1 MTSKI
6 QTDVLGTMPLTEVVT
21 SPVDQFLQDSL
32 IEPLITG
39 PDGRDSV
46 SCQSKTNCYIS
57 NTAAATTTTTTTTQC
72 NHEFERNHQLL
83 LDDDDGDDH
92 SANNNNNNN
101 DDDDASID
109 DYDQSYT
116 LDPRRFS
123 VLAVFA
129 LNNLLGAAIWITFA
143 PIEDAVQTKFQIN
156 QMQVNWLSMISMAVY
171 GPGTLICTW
180 MVPKI
185 GFGKTVIISSL
196 TMALGCLLRWW
207 SCTSSLELGLDLDY
221 EELSSSSSSSSSLRY
236 IILLSGQGLV
246 AVGQTIFMNAPA
258 RIAACWFQQ
267 TTKVI
272 GAIIFSANIGII
284 LGQTLSPL
292 CVIEETGENLDK
304 LLAGQGLAMGVCAL
318 LTCYSFK
325 SDEPLLP
332 PSPSEAARRRQQQQ
346 QQQSQ
351 QEIGDS
357 SHQSTFATIVKDI
370 KTLSTDPQYLI
381 LLVAFGVQ
389 YGVNNAVLT
398 LLQPWVASS
407 GFPGDETAGILGS
420 LLIAGG
426 VVGTFIAAILL
437 DRTRNFTQAV
447 RWSFIVVVVVAFGL
461 VATLQPSCP
470 TWILAT
476 AFTITGM
483 SQMPLLTICLDAV
496 ATQTYPIPEEL
507 SSAGLQLVGQYFG
520 IMLIDIM
527 GDLIDS
533 SNSADDHSE
542 TRYGFA
548 ANVNILYLALLIISA
563 AFACCYKSDDRR
575 THVNDGDIN
584 HDTTRTTAMRWVSN
598 SRNSI
603 DDSNETID
611 DNEQSRLDSI

>member
-1 MTSKI
+1 
-6 QTDVLGTMPLTEVVT
+6 
-21 SPVDQFLQDSL
+21 
-32 IEPLITG
+32 
-39 PDGRDSV
+39 
-46 SCQSKTNCYIS
+46 
-57 NTAAATTTTTTTTQC
+57 
-72 NHEFERNHQLL
+72 
-83 LDDDDGDDH
+83 
-92 SANNNNNNN
+92 
-101 DDDDASID
+101 
-109 DYDQSYT
+109 
-116 LDPRRFS
+116 
-123 VLAVFA
+123 
-129 LNNLLGAAIWITFA
+129 
-143 PIEDAVQTKFQIN
+143 
-156 QMQVNWLSMISMAVY
+156 
-171 GPGTLICTW
+171 
-180 MVPKI
+180 
-185 GFGKTVIISSL
+185 
-196 TMALGCLLRWW
+196 
-207 SCTSSLELGLDLDY
+207 
-221 EELSSSSSSSSSLRY
+221 
-236 IILLSGQGLV
+236 
-246 AVGQTIFMNAPA
+246 MNAPA

-284 LGQTLSPL
+284 LGQALSPL

>member
-1 MTSKI
+1 MSL
-6 QTDVLGTMPLTEVVT
+6 VEEVA
-21 SPVDQFLQDSL
+21 SVDQSQQEQDSL
-32 IEPLITG
+32 IEPLIT
-39 PDGRDSV
+39 DGRDSCNRTQTNNNV
-46 SCQSKTNCYIS
+46 SN
-57 NTAAATTTTTTTTQC
+57 TTTTTTTTQC
-72 NHEFERNHQLL
+72 DHEFERNYELL
-83 LDDDDGDDH
+83 LDDDDTDDH
-92 SANNNNNNN
+92 DTNN
-101 DDDDASID
+101 DDEATID
-109 DYDQSYT
+109 DDDQSYQ
-116 LDPRRFS
+116 LDPRRFF

-129 LNNLLGAAIWITFA
+129 LNNLLGAAVWITFA

-180 MVPKI
+180 MIPKL

-207 SCTSSLELGLDLDY
+207 SCTCSLKLGLDDLGY
-221 EELSSSSSSSSSLRY
+221 EKSSSSSSSSSLRY
-236 IILLSGQGLV
+236 FILLTGQGLV

-258 RIAACWFQQ
+258 RIAASWFQQ

-272 GAIIFSANIGII
+272 GAIVFSANIGII

-304 LLAGQGLAMGVCAL
+304 LLAVQGLAMGVCAL

-325 SDEPLLP
+325 SDEPLMP

-346 QQQSQ
+346 SQ
-351 QEIGDS
+351 LERDGS
-357 SHQSTFATIVKDI
+357 SQSTFSTIVKDI

-381 LLVAFGVQ
+381 LLVAFGIE
-389 YGVNNAVLT
+389 YGVNNAILT
-398 LLQPWVASS
+398 LLQPWIASS

-447 RWSFIVVVVVAFGL
+447 RWSFAVAVVVAFGL
-461 VATLQPSCP
+461 VATLQPKCP

-476 AFTITGM
+476 AFTVTGM

-496 ATQTYPIPEEL
+496 AAQTYPIPEEL

-520 IMLIDIM
+520 IILIDVM

-533 SNSADDHSE
+533 SNSADDHSKKM
-542 TRYGFA
+542 YGFA
-548 ANVNILYLALLIISA
+548 ANVNIVYLVLLIISA
-563 AFACCYKSDDRR
+563 AFACCYKSDDLR

-584 HDTTRTTAMRWVSN
+584 HDTTHTTTTREVTNNSSN
-598 SRNSI
+598 I
-603 DDSNETID
+603 DDNNEIID
-611 DNEQSRLDSI
+611 DNEQSSLDSI

>member
-1 MTSKI
+1 MS
-6 QTDVLGTMPLTEVVT
+6 LAEEVT
-21 SPVDQFLQDSL
+21 SSVDQFQQDSL

-39 PDGRDSV
+39 PGRV
-46 SCQSKTNCYIS
+46 SCQSQTNNNVS
-57 NTAAATTTTTTTTQC
+57 NAAARTTTTTTTATQF
-72 NHEFERNHQLL
+72 NHEFERNYELL

-92 SANNNNNNN
+92 DANNG
-101 DDDDASID
+101 DDASID
-109 DYDQSYT
+109 DYEQSYP

-129 LNNLLGAAIWITFA
+129 LNNLLGSAAWITFA

-180 MVPKI
+180 MIPKL

-207 SCTSSLELGLDLDY
+207 SCTSSLKLGLDLDY

-258 RIAACWFQQ
+258 RIAASWFQQ

-272 GAIIFSANIGII
+272 GAIVFSANIGII

-304 LLAGQGLAMGVCAL
+304 LLAVQGLAMGVCAL

-325 SDEPLLP
+325 TDEPLLP

-346 QQQSQ
+346 SQ
-351 QEIGDS
+351 QEFGDS

-381 LLVAFGVQ
+381 LLVAFGIE
-389 YGVNNAVLT
+389 YGVNNAILT

-447 RWSFIVVVVVAFGL
+447 RWSFVVAVVVAFGL

-496 ATQTYPIPEEL
+496 AAQTYPIPEEL

-520 IMLIDIM
+520 IILIDVM

-563 AFACCYKSDDRR
+563 AFACCYKSDDLR

-584 HDTTRTTAMRWVSN
+584 HGTTHTTATRGVTN
-598 SRNSI
+598 SSNSI
-603 DDSNETID
+603 DDNNEIID
-611 DNEQSRLDSI
+611 DNEQSSLDSI